1 MARLKGILLDLDDTF
16 YEYKKCN
23 ELATRKCLE
32 SISKICKINIKDAKQ
47 NFLKARKQVKKIL
60 KNTAA
65 ARSRL
70 LYFKKTIELIEN
82 RTNIDL
88 ALKLENIF
96 WEEYFK
102 RMNLRSNAKKF
113 LELCRRKKLKT
124 IIVTNLTTKE
134 QFLKI
139 RKLGIEKLV
148 DFVITSEEAGIEK
161 PSKKII
167 QHALK
172 LIKCKKNNVIFI
184 GDKDDYLAAKK
195 SKISFFLISKDSDW
209 LQAMKIII

>member
-1 MARLKGILLDLDDTF
+1 M
-16 YEYKKCN
+16 
-23 ELATRKCLE
+23 
-32 SISKICKINIKDAKQ
+32 
-47 NFLKARKQVKKIL
+47 
-60 KNTAA
+60 
-65 ARSRL
+65 
-70 LYFKKTIELIEN
+70 
-82 RTNIDL
+82 
-88 ALKLENIF
+88 
-96 WEEYFK
+96 
-102 RMNLRSNAKKF
+102 
-113 LELCRRKKLKT
+113 KT